1 MCPTPCC
8 RHPGPLCKGRDRG
21 PDVRLLLAPAGR
33 CSQHTACHATLR
45 KHSLLP
51 AEPWNFGC
59 CQISSQ
65 QIQPPPPVTSAILSH
80 APPACES
87 PGAPAPR
94 HSLSPTCVWLPLTVS
109 VATHAVQAIT
119 SSLAAC
125 SCCLARGCCWA
136 SAGARCVPR
145 LAPVPAA
152 LAAAWKPLAGV
163 VAPWAPAQSAAR

>member
-21 PDVRLLLAPAGR
+21 PDVRLLLARSRPLQPTNRVPRHTEKARAAASRTMELWMLPNLKPADSATTTSR
-33 CSQHTACHATLR
+33 VCH
-45 KHSLLP
+45 
-51 AEPWNFGC
+51 FD
-59 CQISSQ
+59 
-65 QIQPPPPVTSAILSH
+65 H

-109 VATHAVQAIT
+109 VATHAVQSIT